1 MAFMEYLNQYGE
13 IFIALAGIA
22 ALILVFFTTRNEKN
36 KISKPEQWVERY
48 QYYIAGALIL
58 IGVLLRFYRL
68 GSLPAG
74 LNQDEASMGY
84 DAFALANYGVD
95 RNGYHF
101 PVYPVAWGAGHGPL
115 YVYFSSIFIK
125 LFGLSVFSYRFG
137 MALLGGGTLVLFF
150 FLLKRL
156 SSAKAALTG
165 LFLLAISPW
174 HILLSRW
181 GLDSNPVPFFVL
193 LAVFLYV
200 LAIEKQKARYFAFAG
215 AAFSLSLYCYAN
227 TYFAVPIMLLIAG
240 IYAIIH
246 KKINLKCA
254 LSALGAMIIVALP
267 LGIFWVINVFDLPE
281 IATRFISFPKMTALR
296 SQSALIA
303 FDSHFWENLVHN
315 CREYLPYLYR
325 QKESYLYN
333 AVPQFGT
340 LYLFASPL
348 LIFGLIEIIMRYFKQ
363 RGKYQRDI
371 IMVAW
376 LAGAMVV
383 TLLYTILNVN
393 RLSILFIPM
402 IYLCLRGIILIYHSI
417 KPAAGV
423 ILLIFVLGF
432 SQFCVYY
439 FGGTYEQQFGNYF
452 YDSFEEAVEFSQGI
466 PADKVYVTNEVS
478 GSYLELLFFLKEDPH
493 VFHDSV
499 EYINDKVEFR
509 KAISYGKYQFGIPS
523 KKQDN
528 AVYIVDNASELPEF
542 RNGQFQIKQ
551 FRYYSVVWK

>member
-1 MAFMEYLNQYGE
+1 MLFMKYLNQYGE

-22 ALILVFFTTRNEKN
+22 ALIIAFFTARNEKN

-200 LAIEKQKARYFAFAG
+200 LAIGKAK
-215 AAFSLSLYCYAN
+215 S
-227 TYFAVPIMLLIAG
+227 
-240 IYAIIH
+240 
-246 KKINLKCA
+246 
-254 LSALGAMIIVALP
+254 P
-267 LGIFWVINVFDLPE
+267 LFCFCRRGIF
-281 IATRFISFPKMTALR
+281 SFSVLLCKYIFCGSDYASDCRNLR
-296 SQSALIA
+296 N
-303 FDSHFWENLVHN
+303 H
-315 CREYLPYLYR
+315 
-325 QKESYLYN
+325 
-333 AVPQFGT
+333 T
-340 LYLFASPL
+340 
-348 LIFGLIEIIMRYFKQ
+348 
-363 RGKYQRDI
+363 
-371 IMVAW
+371 
-376 LAGAMVV
+376 
-383 TLLYTILNVN
+383 
-393 RLSILFIPM
+393 
-402 IYLCLRGIILIYHSI
+402 
-417 KPAAGV
+417 
-423 ILLIFVLGF
+423 
-432 SQFCVYY
+432 
-439 FGGTYEQQFGNYF
+439 
-452 YDSFEEAVEFSQGI
+452 
-466 PADKVYVTNEVS
+466 
-478 GSYLELLFFLKEDPH
+478 
-493 VFHDSV
+493 
-499 EYINDKVEFR
+499 
-509 KAISYGKYQFGIPS
+509 
-523 KKQDN
+523 
-528 AVYIVDNASELPEF
+528 
-542 RNGQFQIKQ
+542 
-551 FRYYSVVWK
+551 